1 MAHAKRWEKPQ
12 RSARRAVS
20 VRLFKLRS
28 PVSKWAPSSSF
39 HLVSEPPVSAGSV
52 LLVADELLLATG
64 V

>member
-1 MAHAKRWEKPQ
+1 MAQAKRWEKPQ
-12 RSARRAVS
+12 RSAARAVL

-39 HLVSEPPVSAGSV
+39 HSVSEPPVSAGSELV
-52 LLVADELLLATG
+52 VADKLLLATG